1 MNRRTFLASAAGAA
15 LLVGTGA
22 VSPALALS
30 KVDYSPERLRSL
42 QAAGTPVLLD
52 FYATWCPTCRA
63 QERVLGSLTSNPAYR
78 NIVIMRVDWDRYRT
92 ADISR
97 SLRVSRQSTLIL
109 MKGNQEV
116 GRLIAQTS
124 ESAIKGLLDRA

>member
-15 LLVGTGA
+15 LLTGTGIT
-22 VSPALALS
+22 SPALALS

-63 QERVLGSLTSNPAYR
+63 QERVLGGLTSNPAYQ

-97 SLRVSRQSTLIL
+97 SMRVSRQSTLIL
-109 MKGNQEV
+109 IKGDKEV

>member
-15 LLVGTGA
+15 LLAGTGA

-63 QERVLGSLTSNPAYR
+63 
-78 NIVIMRVDWDRYRT
+78 
-92 ADISR
+92 
-97 SLRVSRQSTLIL
+97 
-109 MKGNQEV
+109 
-116 GRLIAQTS
+116 
-124 ESAIKGLLDRA
+124 